1 MRLQLQDRLDAEAMR
16 GITAALL
23 RADLGSRIN
32 FERDFER
39 DAQIV
44 RVENWL
50 TVAETIE
57 AIARSGYTVAAIVDA
72 SKDVPRP
79 APGHRPDRVSAAA

>member
-1 MRLQLQDRLDAEAMR
+1 MRLRLQGAMDAQARRAITEAV
-16 GITAALL
+16 L

-32 FERDFER
+32 FERDIEH

-50 TVAETIE
+50 TVAETVE
-57 AIARSGYTVAAIVDA
+57 AITRNGYAIAAIVDA
-72 SKDVPRP
+72 SNEI
-79 APGHRPDRVSAAA
+79 PDLLSAR

>member
-1 MRLQLQDRLDAEAMR
+1 MRLRLLDEIDADARR
-16 GITAALL
+16 GIVAAVL

-32 FERDFER
+32 FERDYEL

-50 TVAETIE
+50 SVDETVA
-57 AIARSGYTVAAIVDA
+57 AIARSGYAVAAVVDA
-72 SKDVPRP
+72 SNDMPRIV
-79 APGHRPDRVSAAA
+79 R

>member
-1 MRLQLQDRLDAEAMR
+1 MKIWLQDSLDAEAMR

-23 RADLGSRIN
+23 RADLGSRVN
-32 FERDFER
+32 FERDYER

-50 TVAETIE
+50 TVDQTVA
-57 AIARSGYTVAAIVDA
+57 AIARSGYAVAAVVDA
-72 SKDVPRP
+72 SNDMPRP
-79 APGHRPDRVSAAA
+79 SAALSASA

>member
-1 MRLQLQDRLDAEAMR
+1 MRLRLRERLDAQARR

-23 RADLGSRIN
+23 RADLGSRVN
-32 FERDFER
+32 FELDLER

-50 TVAETIE
+50 SVAETVD
-57 AIARSGYTVAAIVDA
+57 AIARSGYAVAAVIDA
-72 SKDVPRP
+72 SNDAPR
-79 APGHRPDRVSAAA
+79 SARAG

>member
-1 MRLQLQDRLDAEAMR
+1 MRLRLQSLLDRDAMR
-16 GITAALL
+16 EITAAVL

-32 FERDFER
+32 FERDLEH

-50 TVAETIE
+50 TVAETVD
-57 AIARSGYTVAAIVDA
+57 AITRNGYAVAAIVDP
-72 SKDVPRP
+72 SNETPR
-79 APGHRPDRVSAAA
+79 

>member
-1 MRLQLQDRLDAEAMR
+1 MKLRLRDAIDAEAR
-16 GITAALL
+16 RRITEAVL

-32 FERDFER
+32 FERDFEY

-50 TVAETIE
+50 TVDETVD
-57 AIARSGYTVAAIVDA
+57 AIARSGYAVVAIVDA
-72 SKDVPRP
+72 SNLIPKYVPARQDA
-79 APGHRPDRVSAAA
+79 APGI